1 MHTINQ
7 LDDPLNEKIRVD
19 WSTAKKNP
27 YAERITPEQRLKMM
41 IEVAFEKSNMTKEQF
56 IKQVDMVLA

>member
-7 LDDPLNEKIRVD
+7 LDDPLNKKIIVD

-27 YAERITPEQRLKMM
+27 YANKITPAQRLNMM

-56 IKQVDMVLA
+56 KKQVDMILA

>member
-1 MHTINQ
+1 MNTLNQ
-7 LDDPLNEKIRVD
+7 FDDPLNKKIRVD

-27 YAERITPEQRLKMM
+27 YAVKITPEQRVKMM

-56 IKQVDMVLA
+56 KKEVDLILA